1 MHTVTT
7 KQRGTL
13 MSVKAIILAGG
24 KGTRM
29 KSDMPKVL
37 NTICGYSLINHVI
50 LNAKAAGIQDIAVV
64 TGYRSDS
71 VRANTLPGVEFF
83 LQPQQLGTAHAVN
96 CAREFFTD
104 EDLVLVLCGDAPLVD
119 SMTIKQLIDYS
130 EKTDCELCV
139 LTAEL
144 TEPANYGRIL
154 RSHSGELL
162 RIIERRDA
170 TEEEVNI
177 REINSGSILFKGSAL
192 NHALD
197 VIMNRKTSNA
207 QNEYYL
213 TDSVEILK
221 SQNAKTMAFK
231 ASNPNVVLGAN
242 DRYELYLCERAM
254 RQMINKTH
262 MLEGVR
268 IIDSENTY
276 IDRQVKIQNGT
287 LIYPNCIIE
296 GSSEIGEGNVIYSSR
311 IENSKIGSGN
321 IIDNSVIESCVIGNA
336 NNIGPFTHLRKD
348 TVLSNHT
355 KVGSFSETK
364 NTKLGEG
371 SKIPHL
377 SYVGDAVV
385 GNRVNFGCG
394 CVTANYDGM
403 SKHMTYVGD
412 DAFIGCNVNLVAPIN
427 VGNNT
432 FIAAGSTVSRDISD
446 DTFIIERSKQREHE
460 VKKFKK

>member
-1 MHTVTT
+1 
-7 KQRGTL
+7 

-50 LNAKAAGIQDIAVV
+50 LNARAAGIQDIAVV

-71 VRANTLPGVEFF
+71 VRANTLAGAEFF
-83 LQPQQLGTAHAVN
+83 LQEEQLGTAHAVN
-96 CAREFFTD
+96 CAREFFKD
-104 EDLVLVLCGDAPLVD
+104 DDDLVLVLCGDAPLVD
-119 SMTIKQLIDYS
+119 AMTITQLIEYAQN
-130 EKTDCELCV
+130 TDCDLCV

-144 TEPANYGRIL
+144 DEPASYGRIV
-154 RSHSGELL
+154 RASNGELK
-162 RIIERRDA
+162 RIVERKDA
-170 TEEEVNI
+170 TEEEVQI
-177 REINSGSILFKGSAL
+177 KEINSGSILFKASAL
-192 NHALD
+192 NKALD
-197 VIMNRKTSNA
+197 IIMNSETHNA
-207 QNEYYL
+207 QHEYYL
-213 TDSVEILK
+213 TDAVEILK
-221 SQNAKTMAFK
+221 SQNGKTMAYK

-242 DRYELYLCERAM
+242 DRYDLYLCEKAM
-254 RQMINKTH
+254 RKMINKAH

-268 IIDSENTY
+268 IIDSETTY

-296 GSSEIGEGNVIYSSR
+296 GATVIGEGNVIYSSR
-311 IENSKIGSGN
+311 IENSKIGVGN

-364 NTKLGEG
+364 NANIGEG

-385 GNRVNFGCG
+385 GERVNFGCG
-394 CVTANYDGM
+394 CVTANYDGI
-403 SKHMTYVGD
+403 SKHMTHVGD

-432 FIAAGSTVSRDISD
+432 FIAAGSTVSRDVSD
-446 DTFIIERSKQREHE
+446 DTFIIERSKQKEHE

>member
-1 MHTVTT
+1 
-7 KQRGTL
+7 

-83 LQPQQLGTAHAVN
+83 LQEEQLGTAHAVN
-96 CAREFFTD
+96 CAKDFFID
-104 EDLVLVLCGDAPLVD
+104 DGDMVLVLCGDAPLVD
-119 SMTIKQLIDYS
+119 AVTLTQLIEYS
-130 EKTDCELCV
+130 QNSDCDLCV

-144 TEPANYGRIL
+144 SEPASYGRIV
-154 RSHSGELL
+154 RNSKGELEK
-162 RIIERRDA
+162 IVERKDA
-170 TEEEVNI
+170 SEEEI
-177 REINSGSILFKGSAL
+177 KIKEINSGSILFKSSSL
-192 NHALD
+192 KYALD
-197 VIMNRKTSNA
+197 VIMNRKIQNA
-207 QNEYYL
+207 QKEFYL
-213 TDSVEILK
+213 TDAVEVLK
-221 SQNAKTMAFK
+221 SQGKKTMAFM

-242 DRYELYLCERAM
+242 DRYDLYLCEKAM
-254 RQMINKTH
+254 RSMINKSH

-268 IIDSENTY
+268 IIDSETTY
-276 IDRQVKIQNGT
+276 IDRQVKIEQGT

-296 GSSEIGEGNVIYSSR
+296 GATTIGEGNIIYSSR
-311 IENSKIGSGN
+311 IENSKIGNGN
-321 IIDNSVIESCVIGNA
+321 IIDNSVIESTVIGNA

-385 GNRVNFGCG
+385 GDRVNFGCG
-394 CVTANYDGM
+394 CVTANYDGIN
-403 SKHMTYVGD
+403 KHMTNVGD
-412 DAFIGCNVNLVAPIN
+412 DAFIGCNVNLIAPIT

-432 FIAAGSTVSRDISD
+432 FIAAGSTVSRDVSD